1 MKARLNLRDPFETT
15 FIPSA
20 GSNSH
25 VIPETPPSSGKEAAF
40 PTVEQENVFGG
51 DRWVAPSRSLEDIM
65 HKTLFTGALAASNK
79 ALASTERDGN
89 PSDPRMKPLKLDLSS
104 TEASIEVLVFK
115 DSRDKN
121 NTIDT
126 ATVNTNNEQSNKP
139 TAHTSMKRKPPRKPL
154 APKNTMLR
162 PGPHGKTSDNGSNP
176 ANENPDLPIDNH
188 YLLAGC
194 SGPSKRIVDDMI
206 NNLLNEAPR
215 STTPTNLTTHTAGST
230 SSTQTN
236 TVNHTA
242 TSKVTKSNLSHIEL
256 FKTLSPTQKIGRRN
270 KLNSIRN
277 KLKEKTVDEL
287 TQIYNSTDDP
297 GFRKLMSEVY
307 YENCMERLDDWEK
320 KL

>member
-1 MKARLNLRDPFETT
+1 MSARPQ
-15 FIPSA
+15 S
-20 GSNSH
+20 
-25 VIPETPPSSGKEAAF
+25 
-40 PTVEQENVFGG
+40 
-51 DRWVAPSRSLEDIM
+51 SRSHTAYVKDSED
-65 HKTLFTGALAASNK
+65 
-79 ALASTERDGN
+79 D
-89 PSDPRMKPLKLDLSS
+89 
-104 TEASIEVLVFK
+104 IEVLVFK
-115 DSRDKN
+115 NSHKTDDTI
-121 NTIDT
+121 NTTTI
-126 ATVNTNNEQSNKP
+126 NTNNEQSNKP
-139 TAHTSMKRKPPRKPL
+139 TAHTSMKRKPLQEPV

-176 ANENPDLPIDNH
+176 ANENSDLPIDNH
-188 YLLAGC
+188 YHFAGC

-256 FKTLSPTQKIGRRN
+256 SKTLSPTQKIGRRN